1 MKQKRRAYYND
12 KWFDFSERVQ
22 RRDNYKCLKCG
33 RKKGEVILQTHH
45 KLYKRGLEV
54 WEYPLS
60 DCITLCK
67 GCHAEQHGIIEP
79 TDGWTL
85 ISIDD
90 LEGLYGVCEKKG
102 CGTEI
107 RYEHLIYHPNFGYK
121 TVGSTCVEFLTR
133 EDQLLSQEVLKVF
146 KKISDFIQNSEWN
159 TGYTKN
165 NKKYYFTTHAHH
177 QIRIYGK
184 DNFYSY
190 QIAIKEKGKK
200 WFEFGDFLK
209 AKNKTFEQVKELGY
223 IVLKGTITDNEEE
236 KEILRNLYKKLR

>member
-1 MKQKRRAYYND
+1 MKQKRRAYYNEN
-12 KWFDFSERVQ
+12 WFKFSESVQ

-54 WEYPLS
+54 WEYPKS
-60 DCITLCK
+60 DCLTLCK
-67 GCHAEQHGIIEP
+67 GCHAQQHGIIEP
-79 TDGWTL
+79 NDGWTL

-90 LEGLYGVCEKKG
+90 LEGLYGICEKKG

-146 KKISDFIQNSEWN
+146 KKISDFVQNSDWEAD
-159 TGYTKN
+159 YTKN
-165 NKKYYFTTHAHH
+165 NKKYYFTTHSHH

-184 DNFYSY
+184 DNFFSY
-190 QIAIKEKGKK
+190 QIAIKQKGKK
-200 WFEFGDFLK
+200 WFEFGNFLE
-209 AKNKTFEQVKELGY
+209 ARNKSFEQVKELAY
-223 IVLKGTITDNEEE
+223 IVLKGTITDNKEE
-236 KEILRNLYKKLR
+236 KKILRNIYKKIR

>member
-1 MKQKRRAYYND
+1 MKQKRRAYYNE
-12 KWFDFSERVQ
+12 KWFEFSETVQ
-22 RRDNYKCLKCG
+22 RRDGYKCLKCG
-33 RKKGEVILQTHH
+33 RKKGDVVLQTHH
-45 KLYKRGLEV
+45 KQYKRGIEV

-67 GCHAEQHGIIEP
+67 GCHAEQHGITEP

-90 LEGLYGVCEKKG
+90 LGGLYGTCEKKG
-102 CGTEI
+102 CGTDI
-107 RYEHLIYHPNFGYK
+107 RYEHLIYHPNCGYK
-121 TVGSTCVEFLTR
+121 VVGSSCVEFLTR
-133 EDQLLSQEVLKVF
+133 EDQYLSQEVLKVF
-146 KKISDFIQNSEWN
+146 KKISDFIQNSDWE

-165 NKKYYFTTHAHH
+165 DKKFYFTTHSHH

-190 QIAIKEKGKK
+190 QIALKQKGEK
-200 WFEFGDFLK
+200 WFEFGEFIK

-223 IVLKGTITDNEEE
+223 IVLKGTITDNEDE
-236 KEILRNLYKKLR
+236 KDILRNIYKKIR